1 MTSTN
6 NASLLDIYGFCQS
19 VNQSVDRRIVVDLTV
34 IYNKSVYIRYLRP
47 DSSNMNDLDLDDL
60 ARVGVDFDDL

>member
-6 NASLLDIYGFCQS
+6 NASLLDIYGFC
-19 VNQSVDRRIVVDLTV
+19 QSVDRRIVVDLTV